1 MGRARE
7 VSRDCAQPGPSGGRR
22 AVSHGPGPQA
32 VCRRAPH
39 SAGAARGGVVRREA
53 NAAAVVAVSGRNAK
67 AARPQRKIW
76 LCVLRGL
83 CGLRSLSA
91 AGGETPAE
99 ARLVPAR
106 GVLVDDALAGHS
118 IDQRHGLL
126 EGGLRAGQIVAVD
139 RGADVAE
146 RVAQTRAEL
155 AVLLAVL

>member
-7 VSRDCAQPGPSGGRR
+7 VSRDGAQPGPAGGRR
-22 AVSHGPGPQA
+22 VVSHRPGPQA
-32 VCRRAPH
+32 VRRRAPH
-39 SAGAARGGVVRREA
+39 SAGAARGGAVCREA
-53 NAAAVVAVSGRNAK
+53 NAAPLVTDE
-67 AARPQRKIW
+67 
-76 LCVLRGL
+76 
-83 CGLRSLSA
+83 SA
-91 AGGETPAE
+91 ASGETPAE
-99 ARLVPAR
+99 ARLVTAR
-106 GVLVDDALAGHS
+106 GVLVDDALAGHP